1 MIKDIKVAL
10 LGLGTIGKGFY
21 RVMEEQKESIL
32 NQTGANVQIVK
43 ILEKDFDKDW
53 PDYVDKSLFTN
64 DWESIIKDDEI
75 QIIVE
80 LIGGTTIAKK
90 FVKEALEKG
99 KHVVT
104 ANKDM
109 VAAHGSELFEIADKN
124 KLDFAFE
131 AAVGG
136 GIPII
141 RPLKQC
147 LAGNN
152 IHEILG
158 IINGTTNYI
167 LTKMTQ
173 EKQTFIEAL
182 KTAQDL
188 GYAEADPTA
197 DISGLDAARKMA
209 ILASLAFHTKVNLD
223 QVYLEGI
230 TNITSSDIEYAD
242 EFDYIIKLI
251 GLTKKRDTGIEVRVH
266 PMLIPKRHPLASV
279 DDSFNAIFIKGN
291 PIGET
296 MFFGH
301 GAGQL
306 PTASAVVGDV
316 IDVVRNIVFVCNGR
330 VSCTCYLDEKI
341 VPNEKVV
348 SKYFIRLFVENKP
361 GVLAEIAGSFG
372 NHNVSIASVIQKKAL
387 EKQAE
392 LVIITDS
399 VMEKGIFGAMEEI
412 KKSPILKEVSS
423 MIRVYEDGRK

>member
-1 MIKDIKVAL
+1 MSKSIKVAL

-21 RVMEEQKESIL
+21 KVLEEQKSDIFKK
-32 NQTGANVQIVK
+32 TGAQVEIAK
-43 ILEKDFDKDW
+43 ILEKDIDREWPEYIDKNLLTDNW
-53 PDYVDKSLFTN
+53 D
-64 DWESIIKDDEI
+64 SILNDDEI

-90 FVKEALEKG
+90 FVVEALNKG

-109 VAAHGSELFEIADKN
+109 VAAHGSELFEIADK
-124 KLDFAFE
+124 KSLDFVFE

-147 LAGNN
+147 LAGND

-167 LTKMTQ
+167 LTKMTK
-173 EKQTFIEAL
+173 EKQTFYEAL
-182 KTAQDL
+182 QTAQDL
-188 GYAEADPTA
+188 GYAEADPTS
-197 DISGLDAARKMA
+197 DIGGLDAARKMA
-209 ILASLAFHTKVNLD
+209 ILASLAFNTKVNLD
-223 QVYLEGI
+223 NVYVEGI
-230 TNITSSDIEYAD
+230 TDITSSDIEYAN
-242 EFDYIIKLI
+242 EFGYIIKLI
-251 GLTKKRDTGIEVRVH
+251 GLTRKREDGIEVRVH
-266 PMLIPKRHPLASV
+266 PMLIPGNHPLAAV

-291 PIGET
+291 PIGEA

-316 IDVVRNIVFVCNGR
+316 IDVARNIVNGCTGR
-330 VSCTCYLDEKI
+330 VSCTCYN
-341 VPNEKVV
+341 NEKVLPKEEVV
-348 SKYFIRLFVENKP
+348 SKYFIRLVVDNKP
-361 GVLAEIAGSFG
+361 GVLAEIAGFFG
-372 NHNVSIASVIQKKAL
+372 NHDVSIAAVIQKKAL

-392 LVIITDS
+392 LVIITDTL
-399 VMEKGIFGAMEEI
+399 VEKDIFDAMEEI
-412 KKSPILKEVSS
+412 KGSSFLKEVSS
-423 MIRVYEDGRK
+423 MIRVYAYEE

>member
-1 MIKDIKVAL
+1 MIKNIKVAL
-10 LGLGTIGKGFY
+10 LGFGTIGKGFY
-21 RVMEEQKESIL
+21 RVIQEQQEGIL
-32 NQTGANVQIVK
+32 NKTGAKVEIVK
-43 ILEKDFDKDW
+43 ILEKDLEKEW
-53 PDYVDKSLFTN
+53 PEYVDKSLFTT
-64 DWESIIKDDEI
+64 DWESILNDDDI

-90 FVKEALEKG
+90 FVTEALKKG

-109 VAAHGSELFEIADKN
+109 VAAYGSELFEIADNN

-173 EKQTFIEAL
+173 EKQNFVEAL
-182 KTAQDL
+182 KAAQDL

-209 ILASLAFHTKVNLD
+209 ILASLAFHTKVDLEE
-223 QVYLEGI
+223 VYIEGI
-230 TNITSSDIEYAD
+230 TDISPSDIEYAD
-242 EFDYIIKLI
+242 EFDYVIKLI
-251 GLTKKRDTGIEVRVH
+251 GLTKKRETGIEVRVH
-266 PMLIPKRHPLASV
+266 PMLIPKKHPLASV

-291 PIGET
+291 PIGQA

-316 IDVVRNIVFVCNGR
+316 IDVVRNIVYGCSGR
-330 VSCTCYLDEKI
+330 ISSTCYM
-341 VPNEKVV
+341 NEKMIPKEEVV

-361 GVLAEIAGSFG
+361 GVLAEIAGVFG

-387 EKQAE
+387 DKQAE
-392 LVIITDS
+392 LVIITDA
-399 VMEKGIFGAMEEI
+399 VIEKNIFDAMNKI
-412 KKSPILKEVSS
+412 KEFPILKEVSS
-423 MIRVYEDGRK
+423 MIRVYSDDEE

>member
-1 MIKDIKVAL
+1 MIKKINIAL

-21 RVMEEQKESIL
+21 RVMQEQREGMF
-32 NQTGANVQIVK
+32 NQTGADVQIVK
-43 ILEKDFDKDW
+43 ILEKDINKEF
-53 PDYVDKSLFTN
+53 PEYVDKTLLTS
-64 DWESIIKDDEI
+64 DWDSIINDDDI

-80 LIGGTTIAKK
+80 LIGGTTIARK

-109 VAAHGSELFEIADKN
+109 VAAHGSELFEIADKK

-209 ILASLAFHTKVNLD
+209 ILASLAFHTKVDLED
-223 QVYLEGI
+223 VYVEGI
-230 TNITSSDIEYAD
+230 TDITSSDIEYAD

-251 GLTKKRDTGIEVRVH
+251 GLTKKRETGIEVRVH
-266 PMLIPKRHPLASV
+266 PMLIPNKHPLASV
-279 DDSFNAIFIKGN
+279 DDSFNAIFITGN
-291 PIGET
+291 PIGQA

-316 IDVVRNIVFVCNGR
+316 IDVARNIVYGCNGR
-330 VSCTCYLDEKI
+330 ISSTCYLKEKI
-341 VPNEKVV
+341 VAKEEVI
-348 SKYFIRLFVENKP
+348 SKYFIRLFVDNKP

-372 NHNVSIASVIQKKAL
+372 NHNVSISSVIQKNAL

-392 LVIITDS
+392 LVIITER
-399 VMEKGIFGAMEEI
+399 VVEKGIFDAMNEI
-412 KKSPILKEVSS
+412 KKSPIVKEVSS
-423 MIRVYEDGRK
+423 MIRVYADEEE

>member
-1 MIKDIKVAL
+1 MTRDVKIAL

-21 RVMEEQKESIL
+21 RVINEQKEGIL
-32 NQTGANVQIVK
+32 NKTGANVQLVN
-43 ILEKDFDKDW
+43 ILEKDIDREW
-53 PDYVDKSLFTN
+53 PEYIDKSLLTE
-64 DWESIIKDDEI
+64 DWESIINDDEI

-80 LIGGTTIAKK
+80 LIGGTTISRK
-90 FVKEALEKG
+90 FITEALEKG

-104 ANKDM
+104 ANKDL

-147 LAGNN
+147 LAGNS
-152 IHEILG
+152 IQEILG
-158 IINGTTNYI
+158 IVNGTTNYI

-173 EKQTFIEAL
+173 ENQTFYEAL

-188 GYAEADPTA
+188 GYAEADPTS
-197 DISGLDAARKMA
+197 DIGGLDAARKMA

-223 QVYLEGI
+223 EVHVEGI
-230 TNITSSDIEYAD
+230 TDITPSDIEYAD

-251 GLTKKRDTGIEVRVH
+251 GLTRKRETGIEVRVH
-266 PMLIPKRHPLASV
+266 PMLIPKKHPLASV

-291 PIGET
+291 PIGEA

-316 IDVVRNIVFVCNGR
+316 IDVVRNIVYGCSGR
-330 VSCTCYLDEKI
+330 ISCTCYLDEK
-341 VPNEKVV
+341 VV
-348 SKYFIRLFVENKP
+348 SKDEIISKYFIRLLVDNKP
-361 GVLAEIAGSFG
+361 GVLAEIAGFFG
-372 NHNVSIASVIQKKAL
+372 NHDVSIAAVIQKKAL
-387 EKQAE
+387 HKQAE

-399 VMEKGIFGAMEEI
+399 VVEKDIFDAMEEI
-412 KKSPILKEVSS
+412 KGSSFLKEVSS
-423 MIRVYEDGRK
+423 MIRVYADEEE

>member
-21 RVMEEQKESIL
+21 RVLRDQKEDIYKK
-32 NQTGANVQIVK
+32 TGANVEIVK
-43 ILEKDFDKDW
+43 VLEKDINREW
-53 PDYVDKSLFTN
+53 PDYIDKTILTE
-64 DWESIIKDDEI
+64 DWDSIINDDEI

-80 LIGGTTIAKK
+80 LIGGTTIARK
-90 FVKEALEKG
+90 FVTEALEKG

-109 VAAHGSELFEIADKN
+109 VAAHGYELFEIADKN
-124 KLDFAFE
+124 KLDFQFE

-158 IINGTTNYI
+158 IVNGTTNYI

-173 EKQTFIEAL
+173 ENQTFYEAL

-188 GYAEADPTA
+188 GYAEADPTS
-197 DISGLDAARKMA
+197 DIGGLDAARKMA

-223 QVYLEGI
+223 EVYVEGI
-230 TNITSSDIEYAD
+230 TDITTSDIEYAK

-251 GLTKKRDTGIEVRVH
+251 GLTRKRNSGIEVRVH
-266 PMLIPKRHPLASV
+266 PMLIPKKHPLASV

-291 PIGET
+291 PIGEA

-316 IDVVRNIVFVCNGR
+316 IDIVRNIVYGCTGR
-330 VSCTCYLDEKI
+330 INSSCYQDEKI
-341 VPNEKVV
+341 LSEAEVV
-348 SKYFIRLFVENKP
+348 SKYFIRLIVENKP
-361 GVLAEIAGSFG
+361 GVLAEIAGFFG
-372 NHNVSIASVIQKKAL
+372 NHGVSIGAVIQKKAMD
-387 EKQAE
+387 KQAE

-399 VMEKGIFGAMEEI
+399 VVEKDILDAMEEI
-412 KKSPILKEVSS
+412 KRSPISKEVSS
-423 MIRVYEDGRK
+423 MIRVYADEEK

>member
-1 MIKDIKVAL
+1 MVKDIKVAL

-21 RVMEEQKESIL
+21 RVMDEQEEGIFNK
-32 NQTGANVQIVK
+32 TGANVKIVK
-43 ILEKDFDKDW
+43 ILEKGLDRDW
-53 PDYVDKSLFTN
+53 PEYVDKTLLTE
-64 DWESIIKDDEI
+64 DWDSIINDDEI

-80 LIGGTTIAKK
+80 LIGGTTIAKE
-90 FVKEALEKG
+90 FVKQALEKG
-99 KHVVT
+99 KHVIT

-109 VAAHGSELFEIADKN
+109 VASCGSELIEIADKN
-124 KLDFAFE
+124 KLDFVFE

-147 LAGNN
+147 LAGNS

-173 EKQTFIEAL
+173 ENQTFYQAL

-188 GYAEADPTA
+188 GYAEADPTS
-197 DISGLDAARKMA
+197 DIGGLDAARKMA

-223 QVYLEGI
+223 DVYVEGI
-230 TNITSSDIEYAD
+230 TDITPSDIEYAK

-251 GLTKKRDTGIEVRVH
+251 GLTRKREEGIEVRVH
-266 PMLIPKRHPLASV
+266 PMLIPKKHPLASV
-279 DDSFNAIFIKGN
+279 DDSFNAIFIKGR
-291 PIGET
+291 PIGEA

-306 PTASAVVGDV
+306 PTASAVVGDL
-316 IDVVRNIVFVCNGR
+316 IDVVRNIVYGCSGR
-330 VSCTCYLDEKI
+330 ISCTCYLDEK
-341 VPNEKVV
+341 VV
-348 SKYFIRLFVENKP
+348 SKDEVISKYFIRLFVDNKP
-361 GVLAEIAGSFG
+361 GVLAEIAGVFG
-372 NHNVSIASVIQKKAL
+372 NHGVSISSVIQKKAL

-392 LVIITDS
+392 LVIITES
-399 VMEKGIFGAMEEI
+399 VVEKDIYDAIEEI
-412 KKSPILKEVSS
+412 KCSPILKEVSS
-423 MIRVYEDGRK
+423 MIRVYTDED

>member
-1 MIKDIKVAL
+1 MTKEVKIAL

-21 RVMEEQKESIL
+21 RVIQEQREGIL
-32 NQTGANVQIVK
+32 NKTGANVKLVK
-43 ILEKDFDKDW
+43 ILEKDINIDW
-53 PDYVDKSLFTN
+53 PEYIDKSLLTD
-64 DWESIIKDDEI
+64 DWESIINDDEI

-80 LIGGTTIAKK
+80 LIGGTTISRK
-90 FVKEALEKG
+90 FITEALEKG

-104 ANKDM
+104 ANKDL
-109 VAAHGSELFEIADKN
+109 VAAYGSELFEIAEKN

-152 IHEILG
+152 IQEILG
-158 IINGTTNYI
+158 IVNGTTNYI

-173 EKQTFIEAL
+173 ENQTFYEAL

-188 GYAEADPTA
+188 GYAEADPTS
-197 DISGLDAARKMA
+197 DIGGLDAARKMA

-223 QVYLEGI
+223 DVQVEGI
-230 TNITSSDIEYAD
+230 TDITPSDIEYAD

-251 GLTKKRDTGIEVRVH
+251 GLTRKRNSGIEVRVH
-266 PMLIPKRHPLASV
+266 PMLIPKKHPLASV
-279 DDSFNAIFIKGN
+279 EDSFNAIFIKGN
-291 PIGET
+291 PIGEA

-306 PTASAVVGDV
+306 PTASAVAGDV
-316 IDVVRNIVFVCNGR
+316 IDVVRNIVHGCSGR
-330 VSCTCYLDEKI
+330 ISCTCYLDEK
-341 VPNEKVV
+341 VV
-348 SKYFIRLFVENKP
+348 SKDEIISKYFIRLVVENKP
-361 GVLAEIAGSFG
+361 GVLAEIAGIFG
-372 NHNVSIASVIQKKAL
+372 NHDVSIAAVIQKKAL
-387 EKQAE
+387 HKQAE

-399 VMEKGIFGAMEEI
+399 VVEKDIFDAMEEI
-412 KKSPILKEVSS
+412 KGSSILKEVSS
-423 MIRVYEDGRK
+423 MIRVYADEE